1 MLIRPRALLLD
12 FHGVIG
18 RAEARPGRED
28 AFIEVLARIAG
39 PSVPADRV
47 RADHAAGLA
56 AYRSW
61 RDAMSRPSAPPEL
74 TQQDFWGEY
83 VAADW
88 PAAARTAVRDSA
100 EVLSRLWLIDNNDW
114 TLLPGIVELVRTA
127 VDAGLPVAVVSNTLC
142 GAAFREIIAAS
153 PLDGAFGAEI
163 YSDEVGVRKPN
174 PAILKHAADRLG
186 VDLTHAWFAGD
197 KLDRDVLCG
206 RRAGVGATILMSPE
220 PVSHPSITPHTNVA
234 DADALRTL
242 LQAYL
247 T

>member
-18 RAEARPGRED
+18 RAEAHPDRED

-39 PSVPADRV
+39 PSVPADRI
-47 RADHAAGLA
+47 RADHAAGRV
-56 AYRSW
+56 AYREW
-61 RDAMSRPSAPPEL
+61 RDAMSRPSAPVEL
-74 TQQDFWGEY
+74 SQQEFWTEY

-88 PAAARTAVRDSA
+88 PEKARDAVRASA
-100 EVLSRLWLIDNNDW
+100 EVLSRLWLIDNNEW
-114 TLLPGIVELVRTA
+114 TLLPGIVELVQSV

-142 GAAFREIIAAS
+142 GAAFREIIARS

-186 VDLTHAWFAGD
+186 ADLAHAWFAGD
-197 KLDRDVLCG
+197 KLDRDILCG
-206 RRAGVGATILMSPE
+206 RRAGVGATILMSAE
-220 PVSHPSITPHTNVA
+220 PIPHPWIQPHTNVA
-234 DADALRTL
+234 DADGLQKL
-242 LQAYL
+242 VQAYL